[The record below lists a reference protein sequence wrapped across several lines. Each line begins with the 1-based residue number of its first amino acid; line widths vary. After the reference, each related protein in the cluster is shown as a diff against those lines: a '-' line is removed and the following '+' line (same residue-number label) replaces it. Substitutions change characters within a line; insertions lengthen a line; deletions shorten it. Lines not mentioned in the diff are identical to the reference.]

1 LLKNALILLLA
12 ALLGVSAGFAYIL
25 YSGDG
30 QSSAT
35 NAAKADASPDEE
47 TGSKSQEKLDTG
59 PSKSVDVAISG
70 GNKPL
75 LCDGKAAPVATNQEG
90 RLFGHF
96 PYSEPAAADLVS
108 PPSGFG
114 GANCQ
119 QIHMDMAGSLK
130 SLIAAAAKDD
140 PQVGKAIMGISCYRS
155 VERQRGLFC
164 NPAKLGSRGY
174 EGQAKW
180 IAPPGFSEHATGMT
194 IDFGARTVPECH
206 TNPCFKDTRTGKWL
220 AANAGKY
227 GFEMS
232 FPAGNSQGV
241 SYEPWHFRYTGS
253 TTAAQVFGAAKAAG
267 H

>member
-1 LLKNALILLLA
+1 MLKNALILLLA

-30 QSSAT
+30 QSVAA
-35 NAAKADASPDEE
+35 NAAKEGVAPDSKK
-47 TGSKSQEKLDTG
+47 GSLSQEKLAAEPVKVEQQAEGD
-59 PSKSVDVAISG
+59 
-70 GNKPL
+70 KPL
-75 LCDGKAAPVATNQEG
+75 LCEGKTSPVAVNTEG

-96 PYSEPAAADLVS
+96 PYSEPASADLVS
-108 PPSGFG
+108 PPAGFG
-114 GANCQ
+114 GTNCQ
-119 QIHMDMAGSLK
+119 QIHKDMAGSLK

-164 NPAKLGSRGY
+164 NPAKLASRGF

-180 IAPPGFSEHATGMT
+180 IAPPGFSEHASGLT

-220 AANAGKY
+220 AANAEKY

-253 TTAAQVFGAAKAAG
+253 ATAAQVFGAAKAAG